1 MILLALHPTWDGDT
15 FERSPIEKRGDP
27 RQKAATPWRPEDRAD
42 RNRRLEV
49 HSMAAMTCVTRA
61 TCRAASK
68 GERTRSTFLSRPARA
83 RSPRTLAD
91 PLSLSLLRRSC
102 AATRRQTSAK
112 VVLKPIGDNNADY
125 VIRSG
130 LNQPP
135 QATAITVSENPGNS
149 QIPRQHAFEKA
160 DLDLRLQ
167 PSLRLDLT
175 LLSRFEPLLRSFSSL
190 RKAHGGDLRRR

>member
-1 MILLALHPTWDGDT
+1 MSGRGRPFSRGRRAPGRDLHALPLT
-15 FERSPIEKRGDP
+15 
-27 RQKAATPWRPEDRAD
+27 
-42 RNRRLEV
+42 
-49 HSMAAMTCVTRA
+49 
-61 TCRAASK
+61 
-68 GERTRSTFLSRPARA
+68 
-83 RSPRTLAD
+83 
-91 PLSLSLLRRSC
+91 LSLSLLRPC

>member
-1 MILLALHPTWDGDT
+1 MSGCG
-15 FERSPIEKRGDP
+15 RSFSRG
-27 RQKAATPWRPEDRAD
+27 R
-42 RNRRLEV
+42 
-49 HSMAAMTCVTRA
+49 
-61 TCRAASK
+61 
-68 GERTRSTFLSRPARA
+68 RA
-83 RSPRTLAD
+83 RDLHALSLTLSLS
-91 PLSLSLLRRSC
+91 LSLSLLRRSC

-149 QIPRQHAFEKA
+149 QIPRQHAFELV

-175 LLSRFEPLLRSFSSL
+175 LLSRFEPLLRSFSL
-190 RKAHGGDLRRR
+190 RKAFGGDLRRR

>member
-1 MILLALHPTWDGDT
+1 MSG
-15 FERSPIEKRGDP
+15 R
-27 RQKAATPWRPEDRAD
+27 
-42 RNRRLEV
+42 
-49 HSMAAMTCVTRA
+49 
-61 TCRAASK
+61 
-68 GERTRSTFLSRPARA
+68 SRPFSRGRRA
-83 RSPRTLAD
+83 RDLHALSLTLSLS
-91 PLSLSLLRRSC
+91 LSLSLLRRSC

-149 QIPRQHAFEKA
+149 HIPRQHAFERV

-190 RKAHGGDLRRR
+190 RKACGGDLRRR

>member
-1 MILLALHPTWDGDT
+1 MSG
-15 FERSPIEKRGDP
+15 R
-27 RQKAATPWRPEDRAD
+27 
-42 RNRRLEV
+42 
-49 HSMAAMTCVTRA
+49 
-61 TCRAASK
+61 
-68 GERTRSTFLSRPARA
+68 SRPFSRGRRA
-83 RSPRTLAD
+83 PGRDLHALSLT
-91 PLSLSLLRRSC
+91 LSLSLLRRSC

-149 QIPRQHAFEKA
+149 QIPRQHAFERV

-167 PSLRLDLT
+167 PSPRLDLT
-175 LLSRFEPLLRSFSSL
+175 LLSRFEPLLRSFSL
-190 RKAHGGDLRRR
+190 RKAYVGDLHRR

>member
-1 MILLALHPTWDGDT
+1 MSG
-15 FERSPIEKRGDP
+15 RG
-27 RQKAATPWRPEDRAD
+27 
-42 RNRRLEV
+42 RL
-49 HSMAAMTCVTRA
+49 
-61 TCRAASK
+61 
-68 GERTRSTFLSRPARA
+68 FSRGRRA
-83 RSPRTLAD
+83 RDLHALSTPLT
-91 PLSLSLLRRSC
+91 LSLSLLRRSY

-149 QIPRQHAFEKA
+149 QIPRQHAVEKV

-175 LLSRFEPLLRSFSSL
+175 LLSRFERLLRSFSL